1 MEKQFKMMEDHL
13 EVIITQEDDI
23 NLPIDGKSVLVG
35 KASGTQIQKID
46 PDKVSVLVKFLEE
59 DLEQGKGSLEQ
70 IDKQLETL
78 GNTIEL
84 DDKLAEAC
92 SKQIDK
98 GTKVF
103 KQKMLALS
111 DNLARINKVKNL
123 RTQKEFLEKRL
134 NPAEKELADLKEAI
148 A

>member
-111 DNLARINKVKNL
+111 DNLARIKKVKNL